1 MRSATGT
8 HIHAIGVLFLI
19 GCSSPPA
26 EASGQDTW
34 ITDFS
39 KRTVPLEQIV
49 SGGPPKDGIRSIDAP
64 KFVSARE
71 ADRWLEDPEPVG
83 VVRVGD
89 EVKAYPLQILIFHE
103 IVNDVVGEKPV
114 TVTYCPL
121 CNTTLAFER
130 AFDGRLLD
138 FGTTGRLRHSD
149 LVMYDRQTESW
160 WQQATGE
167 GIVGAYA
174 GRQLVFVPAS
184 VMSWEDVREQFE
196 GVKVLSRETGI
207 EGRAPPYGRSPYA
220 TYDRGRGPIRQFF
233 GFGRDDDRLQAMERI
248 VALDFGGEALAVPFS
263 ELEDVRVAN
272 VEVGGVRVAVLW
284 APGTASAV
292 DRQYMAQGRDVGASA
307 TYDPVVGGRVLTFEN
322 AGDGRFRDRETGSVW
337 NLAGRAIGG
346 ELAGAQLTEVVH
358 GNHFWFAWGTF
369 KPDTEVWR
377 R

>member
-1 MRSATGT
+1 MRSATRS
-8 HIHAIGVLFLI
+8 HFRAIGVLFLI
-19 GCSSPPA
+19 GCSSPPP

-39 KRTVPLEQIV
+39 KHTVPLEQIV

-71 ADRWLEDPEPVG
+71 ADHWLEDPEPVG

-89 EVKAYPLQILIFHE
+89 EVKAYPLQILIWHE
-103 IVNDVVGEKPV
+103 IVNDVVGGKPV

-130 AFDGRLLD
+130 EFDGRLLD

-149 LVMYDRQTESW
+149 LVMYDRQTETW

-167 GIVGAYA
+167 GIVGELA
-174 GRQLVFVPAS
+174 GEQLVFVPAS
-184 VMSWEDVREQFE
+184 VLSWEDVREQLE
-196 GVKVLSRETGI
+196 GVKVLSRDTGI
-207 EGRAPPYGRSPYA
+207 EGRPPPYGRSPYA

-233 GFGRDDDRLQAMERI
+233 SFGRDDDRLRAMERI

-263 ELEDVRVAN
+263 ELEEVRVAN

-307 TYDPVVGGRVLTFEN
+307 TYDPVVGGRFLTFEE

-337 NLAGRAIGG
+337 NLAGRAIEG
-346 ELAGAQLTEVVH
+346 ELAGTQLTEVVH